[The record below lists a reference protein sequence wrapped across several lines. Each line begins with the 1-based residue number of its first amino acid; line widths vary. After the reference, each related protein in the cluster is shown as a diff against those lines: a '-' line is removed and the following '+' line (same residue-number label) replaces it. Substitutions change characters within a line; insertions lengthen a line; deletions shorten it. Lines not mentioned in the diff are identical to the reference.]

1 MARQLRVLCI
11 GAHPDDCDLYCG
23 GMALKYREL
32 GHQVKFIATTNGDAG
47 HHEIGGV
54 ELARRRYAEAQASA
68 QVADL
73 EYQILDNHDGELQ
86 PDLATRKVIIGLIR
100 QFKPDLVITHRPN
113 DYHPDHRATAV
124 LVQDAIFLV
133 TAPNILPLTPNLADA
148 PVLGYTYDRF
158 TEPTPFV
165 PTIAIDTDDVFER
178 KVDMMHC
185 HQSQVYEWLARP
197 TEVGDDAKQQLDW
210 VAGSI
215 APETDEERRVWLAER
230 MHKRFGEIADR
241 YRDCLIKWYGAERG
255 NQIRTAEAIMISEY
269 GRELPPEEM
278 NRYFPFLPD

>member
-165 PTIAIDTDDVFER
+165 PT
-178 KVDMMHC
+178 
-185 HQSQVYEWLARP
+185 VYEWLARP

>member
-1 MARQLRVLCI
+1 MAKQLRVLCI

-23 GMALKYREL
+23 GIALKYRDR

-47 HHEIGGV
+47 HHEMGGG
-54 ELARRRYAEAQASA
+54 ELARRRYAEAQAAA

-86 PDLATRKVIIGLIR
+86 PDLATRKVMIGLIR
-100 QFKPDLVITHRPN
+100 QFDPDLVITHRSN

-133 TAPNILPLTPNLADA
+133 TAPNILPLTPSLPDS
-148 PVLGYTYDRF
+148 PILGYTHDRF

-165 PTIAIDTDDVFER
+165 PTVAIDTDDVFER

-185 HQSQVYEWLARP
+185 HKSQMYEWLARESEVADD
-197 TEVGDDAKQQLDW
+197 TEKQLDW
-210 VAGSI
+210 VAESKV
-215 APETDEERRVWLAER
+215 PETDEDRRAWLAER
-230 MHKRFGEIADR
+230 LGKRFGQIADR
-241 YRDCLIKWYGAERG
+241 YRDCLIKWYGTEHG
-255 NQIRTAEAIMISEY
+255 GQIRTAEAIMISEY
-269 GRELPPEEM
+269 GRELPQEEM
-278 NRYFPFLPD
+278 NRYFPFLPG